1 MNAQKE
7 IINQCLVL
15 NDFALKMCEGFFDK
29 LLYTSKIS
37 ILEKN
42 NDNRKDIL
50 SIIGTK
56 SPLQINVLTYM
67 HLICTFIFER
77 LLDSN
82 KKYTSVEVFK
92 HDISEIIDKIESTLL
107 MKNMEYGNS
116 ALEPLRIFSNA
127 NPIEQIN
134 VRLDDK
140 LSRIMN
146 DCEKTIKEDTVFDF
160 IGYLILKMIAEK
172 TVVPERGK

>member
-1 MNAQKE
+1 MDAQKE
-7 IINQCLVL
+7 IKKQCI
-15 NDFALKMCEGFFDK
+15 ALKDHALKIGEVFFDK
-29 LLYTSKIS
+29 LLYMSKIS
-37 ILEKN
+37 MLEENK
-42 NDNRKDIL
+42 DDRKDIL
-50 SIIGTK
+50 SQIGLDL
-56 SPLQINVLTYM
+56 PWHVDALTYM
-67 HLICTFIFER
+67 YLICTFIFER
-77 LLDSN
+77 LLN
-82 KKYTSVEVFK
+82 GKKRLNCVEFFK
-92 HDISEIIDKIESTLL
+92 HGISEIIDEIESTLL
-107 MKNMEYGNS
+107 MKNIEYGNS

-172 TVVPERGK
+172 IEGD